1 MLMLKLCHACDRILG
16 EVEVDD
22 LTREYDNSIMEVV
35 GNVAYAYC
43 PECLEAMRVE
53 EPGRLH

>member
-1 MLMLKLCHACDRILG
+1 MLMLKLCHTCDRILG

-22 LTREYDNSIMEVV
+22 LTKDPDDSIMEVV

-43 PECLEAMRVE
+43 PECMDSMTLESRS
-53 EPGRLH
+53 RLH